1 MKKSL
6 STRLMYSYMGLIVA
20 IIIGISIG
28 LSYLITDYFFRAKE
42 VELNGKGG
50 QVAMMV
56 RYFNALDMD
65 KTILRQYLTSVDQ
78 LVGARIW
85 LFNDKYELISASETY
100 AEGETEPVHGSKE
113 RQKWEQERKEKWQK
127 SVAAIDQQL
136 REGGPLSD
144 QVKGLITRVYEGERV
159 NARLFHPYYKEQ
171 VLMVG
176 LPLLD
181 HHGLQTGAILLA
193 SPIGGLN
200 KVLKDI
206 YLYTLVVGLIALL
219 ISMVIVSGLTKR
231 MVKPLVSMKNSAKAI
246 ASGDYSLKVPIDGDD
261 EISDLGRSL
270 NSLSRDLEQFIRK
283 SNKME
288 KMRRDFVA
296 NVSHE
301 LRTPITI
308 IQGYNEALSDG
319 TITDPEDAKKYRKL
333 INDETLRLQRLINE
347 LLDISRLQ
355 RGEGEEMEPI
365 PLGKV
370 VENVVNM
377 LQVRAQK
384 RDIRLEQYVDDS
396 LMVYGNGDRLFQLV
410 MILGDN
416 AMKYSPDSS
425 VITFELME
433 NKEKGSVL
441 TVSDQGF
448 GIPEEDLPYI
458 WERFYK
464 ADKSHSRHIAGTG
477 LGLAIGKE
485 IIRMHKAKAQV
496 FSKVGKGT
504 TFIITFPPMVA
515 SARPKSSDEARE
527 AEVVENV
534 QPIPEDD
541 PIVEEG
547 ADHE

>member
-1 MKKSL
+1 
-6 STRLMYSYMGLIVA
+6 MYSYMGLIVV
-20 IIIGISIG
+20 IIVWISVG

-42 VELNGKGG
+42 IELNDKGG

-56 RYFNALDMD
+56 RYFNAMDMD

-85 LFNDKYELISASETY
+85 LFNGKYELISASETVSDQDKDD
-100 AEGETEPVHGSKE
+100 EDKEPVHGSRE
-113 RQKWEQERKEKWQK
+113 RQEWEAKRREKWQK

-136 REGGPLSD
+136 RDGGPLSD
-144 QVKGLITRVYEGERV
+144 KVKDVITQVYHGERV

-176 LPLLD
+176 LPLMD
-181 HHGLQTGAILLA
+181 PHGTQIGAILLA

-206 YLYTLVVGLIALL
+206 YLYTILVGIIALL
-219 ISMVIVSGLTKR
+219 VSMVIVSQLTR
-231 MVKPLVSMKNSAKAI
+231 RVVEPLISMKNSAQAI
-246 ASGDYSLKVPIDGDD
+246 ASGDYSMKVPIIGDD
-261 EISDLGRSL
+261 EVSDLGRSL
-270 NSLSRDLEQFIRK
+270 NSLSRDLEQFVRK

-319 TITDPEDAKKYRKL
+319 TVTDPEDAKKYRKL
-333 INDETLRLQRLINE
+333 INDETLRLQRLIND

-365 PLGKV
+365 PLGKI
-370 VENVVNM
+370 VENVVSM

-396 LMVYGNGDRLFQLV
+396 LLVYGNGDRLFQLV

-425 VITFELME
+425 VIVFELMQ
-433 NKEKGSVL
+433 NKDKGVVL
-441 TVSDQGF
+441 TVAYQGY

-464 ADKSHSRHIAGTG
+464 ADKSHSRHIAGSG

-496 FSKVGKGT
+496 LSKVGKGT
-504 TFIITFPPMVA
+504 SFIITFPSMAEPA
-515 SARPKSSDEARE
+515 ADKSEDGAKE

-534 QPIPEDD
+534 QPIHEDD
-541 PIVEEG
+541 PIVEKG
-547 ADHE
+547 AEHE

>member
-1 MKKSL
+1 
-6 STRLMYSYMGLIVA
+6 MYSYMGLNVV
-20 IIIGISIG
+20 IIIGISVG
-28 LSYLITDYFFRAKE
+28 LSYLITDYFFRTKE
-42 VELNGKGG
+42 VELNDKGG

-56 RYFNALDMD
+56 RYFNAMDMD

-78 LVGARIW
+78 LVGSRIW
-85 LFNDKYELISASETY
+85 LFNGNYELISASETTPD
-100 AEGETEPVHGSKE
+100 EEKEPDHGSRE
-113 RQKWEQERKEKWQK
+113 RQEWEARRKEKWQK
-127 SVAAIDQQL
+127 SVNAIDQQL
-136 REGGPLSD
+136 RDGGPLSD
-144 QVKGLITRVYEGERV
+144 KVKDVITKVYHGERV
-159 NARLFHPYYKEQ
+159 NVRLFHPYYKEQ

-181 HHGLQTGAILLA
+181 RHGTQTGAILLA

-206 YLYTLVVGLIALL
+206 YLYTILVGIGALL
-219 ISMVIVSGLTKR
+219 VSMLIVSGLTKR
-231 MVKPLVSMKNSAKAI
+231 IVKPLISMKNSAKAI
-246 ASGDYSLKVPIDGDD
+246 ASGDYSLKVPVEGDD

-270 NSLSRDLEQFIRK
+270 NSLSRDLEQFVRK

-319 TITDPEDAKKYRKL
+319 TITDPEDVKKYRKL
-333 INDETLRLQRLINE
+333 INDETMRLERLINE

-365 PLGKV
+365 PLGKIV
-370 VENVVNM
+370 QNVVSM

-425 VITFELME
+425 AIVFELME
-433 NKEKGSVL
+433 NKEKGTVL
-441 TVSDQGF
+441 TVADQGY

-496 FSKVGKGT
+496 LSKVGQGT
-504 TFIITFPPMVA
+504 TFIITFPPMPQDP
-515 SARPKSSDEARE
+515 RRKSKDNDGARE

-534 QPIPEDD
+534 HPIHEDD

-547 ADHE
+547 AEHE

>member
-1 MKKSL
+1 
-6 STRLMYSYMGLIVA
+6 
-20 IIIGISIG
+20 
-28 LSYLITDYFFRAKE
+28 
-42 VELNGKGG
+42 
-50 QVAMMV
+50 
-56 RYFNALDMD
+56 
-65 KTILRQYLTSVDQ
+65 
-78 LVGARIW
+78 
-85 LFNDKYELISASETY
+85 
-100 AEGETEPVHGSKE
+100 
-113 RQKWEQERKEKWQK
+113 
-127 SVAAIDQQL
+127 
-136 REGGPLSD
+136 
-144 QVKGLITRVYEGERV
+144 
-159 NARLFHPYYKEQ
+159 
-171 VLMVG
+171 MVG

-181 HHGLQTGAILLA
+181 HHGIQTGAILLA

-206 YLYTLVVGLIALL
+206 YLYTLMVGIVALL

-270 NSLSRDLEQFIRK
+270 NSLGRDLEQFVRK

-365 PLGKV
+365 PLGKIV
-370 VENVVNM
+370 QNVVSM

-425 VITFELME
+425 VIAFEVIP
-433 NKEKGSVL
+433 NKDKGTLL
-441 TVSDQGF
+441 TVSDQGY

-496 FSKVGKGT
+496 FSKLGKGT
-504 TFIITFPPMVA
+504 TFAITFPPMAV
-515 SARPKSSDEARE
+515 PKKTKHTGEARE